1 MKRDAERRRRPRE
14 EFDRVRA
21 AQYYPVVPTDEAE
34 RKFARALSLG
44 AAAILA
50 AALAVHLC
58 AALLLRGFY
67 GDGAYIFLLI
77 VRHGGEL
84 VRSEAPRAMTHIV
97 QQLPTYLALKLG
109 MRDLIGLAMLYSL
122 TMELLPW
129 LFVVA
134 CYFVLPKAQKSWFV
148 FPLFT
153 YLAGML
159 AAAFEPLAEAPAVTA
174 YFWFLLFLIVFR
186 ARSLPGQLAVVAAA
200 LPALRS
206 HEVMV
211 FLAPI
216 LAGACVWRARD
227 AGSRPG
233 RILFA
238 AMALWF
244 ALVAATQLWFTIF
257 TDETANRASFIAS
270 TLALRF
276 IAAPWGINVPTVL
289 GLLATLVAL
298 AVLGLR
304 WRFPSRAGRWI
315 AAGLLCGFAG
325 IALGAVVMT
334 TRRPYF
340 FQPSL
345 QFEARNYA
353 AFLSVPLAGLFFAA
367 MMRSRL
373 RSFWT
378 QTPLVAVLAILAAG
392 QLGWHLAGL
401 QYWASFL
408 DKFGAVLAAHR
419 GPVALAE
426 AEAEGLAPLS
436 WPWTY
441 PALSIDLAPDGKV
454 AAMIVPPPD
463 GSWQPFDPTD
473 PAAVPRSRLFD
484 TSVYRQV
491 LLSEGPRLPPKG
503 LRAQP

>member
-1 MKRDAERRRRPRE
+1 
-14 EFDRVRA
+14 
-21 AQYYPVVPTDEAE
+21 
-34 RKFARALSLG
+34 
-44 AAAILA
+44 
-50 AALAVHLC
+50 
-58 AALLLRGFY
+58 
-67 GDGAYIFLLI
+67 
-77 VRHGGEL
+77 
-84 VRSEAPRAMTHIV
+84 
-97 QQLPTYLALKLG
+97 
-109 MRDLIGLAMLYSL
+109 
-122 TMELLPW
+122 
-129 LFVVA
+129 
-134 CYFVLPKAQKSWFV
+134 
-148 FPLFT
+148 
-153 YLAGML
+153 
-159 AAAFEPLAEAPAVTA
+159 
-174 YFWFLLFLIVFR
+174 
-186 ARSLPGQLAVVAAA
+186 
-200 LPALRS
+200 
-206 HEVMV
+206 
-211 FLAPI
+211 
-216 LAGACVWRARD
+216 
-227 AGSRPG
+227 
-233 RILFA
+233 
-238 AMALWF
+238 MALWF
-244 ALVAATQLWFTIF
+244 ALVAATQLWFTVF

-289 GLLATLVAL
+289 GLLAALVAL

-340 FQPSL
+340 FRAVAPVRGAEL
-345 QFEARNYA
+345 CRLPLRAARRPLLRRHDA
-353 AFLSVPLAGLFFAA
+353 ATAALILDPDAARRGARHPRRGAARLASRGAPVLGL
-367 MMRSRL
+367 
-373 RSFWT
+373 
-378 QTPLVAVLAILAAG
+378 
-392 QLGWHLAGL
+392 
-401 QYWASFL
+401 FL

-426 AEAEGLAPLS
+426 AQAEGLAPLS

-491 LLSEGPRLPPKG
+491 LLSEEPRLPPKG